1 VKFAYRDDQLLVRD
15 TIRAF
20 VRSRIVPNADR
31 WNEAGKFPMELLP
44 ELAAL
49 GLTGLAVPQEYGGA
63 GLDAVTIAM
72 LMEEFGAGDGS
83 IGLTIAAHNSLC
95 IGHLLIAASDEQKE
109 RWLPPLARG
118 EYLGCWALTEPA
130 SGSDALNAQSRG
142 RRDGDGY
149 VLDGTKQFITNA
161 SVAGFAVV
169 MARRRD
175 GDGYV
180 IDGTK
185 QFITNASVAGF
196 AVVMAGAGERK
207 LTAFGVMRGTPG
219 FAAGKPEEKMGLHA
233 SDTAP
238 LLLQGCR
245 VPERDRI
252 GRDGEAF
259 DDVKKVLDRGRIG
272 IGALAIGLGRASL
285 EVAIRYAK
293 ERTQFGRAIAEFQ
306 MIQWKLARA
315 RTELD
320 AARLLVHRAAAL
332 ADAGRPFPDQ
342 TELDAARLL
351 VHRAAALADAGRPFT
366 DAASKAK
373 LFASQAGT
381 RAADASLQ
389 VLGGYGYL
397 RDFPVERHL
406 RDVRLMEIGEG
417 TSEVQRIVIARDLL
431 RAS

>member
-1 VKFAYRDDQLLVRD
+1 MKFAYREDQLLVRD

-149 VLDGTKQFITNA
+149 V
-161 SVAGFAVV
+161 
-169 MARRRD
+169 
-175 GDGYV
+175 

-207 LTAFGVMRGTPG
+207 LTAFGVMRGTSG

-293 ERTQFGRAIAEFQ
+293 ERTQFGRAITEFQ

-315 RTELD
+315 R
-320 AARLLVHRAAAL
+320 
-332 ADAGRPFPDQ
+332 

>member
-1 VKFAYRDDQLLVRD
+1 MKFAYRDDQLLVRD

-95 IGHLLIAASDEQKE
+95 IGHLLIAASDEQKK

-142 RRDGDGY
+142 
-149 VLDGTKQFITNA
+149 
-161 SVAGFAVV
+161 
-169 MARRRD
+169 RRD

-293 ERTQFGRAIAEFQ
+293 ERTQFGRTIAEFQ
-306 MIQWKLARA
+306 MIQWKLAQA

-320 AARLLVHRAAAL
+320 AARLLVHRAAA
-332 ADAGRPFPDQ
+332 F
-342 TELDAARLL
+342 
-351 VHRAAALADAGRPFT
+351 ADAGRPFT